1 MPLSHRVRFGYIEN
15 VYIILLFAKEG
26 RLHEATCLSNFATPD
41 NSCVILSGILAMLIP
56 FTDNMMTV

>member
-26 RLHEATCLSNFATPD
+26 RLHEATCLSNFATPAIRRQFLRHIVRNYGHV
-41 NSCVILSGILAMLIP
+41 NS
-56 FTDNMMTV
+56 FYW